1 MKVWKKGTIRDRG
14 LYRQVIRHK
23 TKISTSEIAFVC
35 EEEIDPFIKVP
46 DNIPDG
52 PVWYS
57 DYVCQNVSMV
67 EGRIIMGNLET
78 RADFLPTFERIR

>member
-14 LYRQVIRHK
+14 LYRHVI
-23 TKISTSEIAFVC
+23 SEIAFVC

-57 DYVCQNVSMV
+57 DYVYQNFEMV
-67 EGRIIMGNLET
+67 EGRIVMGNLVT
-78 RADFLPTFERIR
+78 SADFLPTFERIR